1 MPLRVDL
8 QIVTFLALPLFAVIC
23 LGNFPRPWAVF
34 VYNCD
39 WASLQRTPWLEAVKP
54 TWGAGFTPEPIKQ
67 LNNGKA
73 LILQSMLP
81 TSWLWA
87 ARHPQPRLWLL
98 GSRHLGN
105 RINACS
111 LLLRGGQANFLWP
124 IEDEYIL
131 GDKACQVKIYLKI
144 DFSQPVKGWGG
155 GKPTASK

>member
-23 LGNFPRPWAVF
+23 LGNFPKPWAVF

-39 WASLQRTPWLEAVKP
+39 WASQQRTTWLEAVKP
-54 TWGAGFTPEPIKQ
+54 TWEPGFRREPIKQ
-67 LNNGKA
+67 LNSGKA

-81 TSWLWA
+81 TSWVWA

-105 RINACS
+105 RINARL
-111 LLLRGGQANFLWP
+111 LLLRGGQANFLWS
-124 IEDEYIL
+124 IGDEYTL
-131 GDKACQVKIYLKI
+131 RYQACQVKIYLKI

>member
-1 MPLRVDL
+1 MPLRVDS
-8 QIVTFLALPLFAVIC
+8 QIVTFLALPLFAAIC
-23 LGNFPRPWAVF
+23 LGNFPKPWAVF
-34 VYNCD
+34 VCNRD
-39 WASLQRTPWLEAVKP
+39 WASLQRTSWLEAVNP
-54 TWGAGFTPEPIKQ
+54 TWGAGFTREPIKQ

-73 LILQSMLP
+73 LIFQSMLP

-98 GSRHLGN
+98 RSRHLGN

-131 GDKACQVKIYLKI
+131 GDKGLSSKDI
-144 DFSQPVKGWGG
+144 SQDRFQ
-155 GKPTASK
+155 PTRKRMRRRQADSI